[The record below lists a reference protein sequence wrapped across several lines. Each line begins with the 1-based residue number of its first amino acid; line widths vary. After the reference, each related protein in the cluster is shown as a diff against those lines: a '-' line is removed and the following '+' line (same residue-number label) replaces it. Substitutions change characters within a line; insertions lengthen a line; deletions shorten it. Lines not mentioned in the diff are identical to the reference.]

1 MHFSGLLDCARAS
14 QNGIDFERRMGL
26 SNFINR
32 KSLQYCN
39 DIQKIVSEIENRDVS
54 VTDIWSFLRVLRVL
68 SLDLNSATGQ
78 AEATIKNL
86 LGSYHQ

>member
-1 MHFSGLLDCARAS
+1 
-14 QNGIDFERRMGL
+14 MGL

-54 VTDIWSFLRVLRVL
+54 VIDIWSFLRVLRVL

-78 AEATIKNL
+78 AEAIIKNL
-86 LGSYHQ
+86 LAHTTSEPDVVGAGGCHMECVTSSGE